1 MKDLISMFTD
11 HLIFLKNR
19 NNIFRPAIFL
29 PFDNKK
35 ANHFSDARQLL
46 QHAETTYVNLKTLVE
61 RL

>member
-1 MKDLISMFTD
+1 MFTD
-11 HLIFLKNR
+11 HLNFLKNR

-46 QHAETTYVNLKTLVE
+46 QHAETTHVNLKTLVE